1 MPMRLGDQPSGQ
13 ETGAS
18 GQAQLARQV
27 AEMPPLRR
35 RGAQPAKG
43 PPVGVVVAY
52 EYLKKKTRRQSKRS
66 CNRVSVIVKEIEG
79 RWWGWMGSLRKGKRG
94 FIKNHM
100 TGDNG
105 AIGVAIKA

>member
-1 MPMRLGDQPSGQ
+1 MTQAAVLLVPMRLGDQPSGQ

-27 AEMPPLRR
+27 AEMPPLKR

-52 EYLKKKTRRQSKRS
+52 EYLKKKTRATVQ
-66 CNRVSVIVKEIEG
+66 KELQPG
-79 RWWGWMGSLRKGKRG
+79 
-94 FIKNHM
+94 
-100 TGDNG
+100 
-105 AIGVAIKA
+105 